1 MIYLKLVN
9 IFFSWKLPLHCGIS
23 VGGKDTFRTSLG
35 NESEVK
41 MEEETCVVSSP
52 VFSGRVLCLILPA
65 SRLIWLALTPFSKL
79 CCLRSQRLLTVC
91 LSPASLGHGPAFTA
105 IPPSQTLSLDV
116 FLGPPLSQSFAI
128 RTPTSSTATAS
139 ESPEI
144 AAPGP
149 PSRGEST
156 AFLGFEC

>member
-1 MIYLKLVN
+1 MSPFPSSFKAKCSKANSLFSHLREPGGSILVWQ
-9 IFFSWKLPLHCGIS
+9 SKWKRKRVWFHHRCFRGVCSAWSCLPP
-23 VGGKDTFRTSLG
+23 
-35 NESEVK
+35 
-41 MEEETCVVSSP
+41 SS
-52 VFSGRVLCLILPA
+52 
-65 SRLIWLALTPFSKL
+65 SRWGPPFSKL

-91 LSPASLGHGPAFTA
+91 LSPASLGHGPAFPA

-116 FLGPPLSQSFAI
+116 FLGPPLSQSLAI

-149 PSRGEST
+149 PSWGEST